1 MEHFR
6 VIAFTYKT
14 LDLSV
19 LGKLHLS
26 PDDQAAVMGA
36 LKVASGIRELMY
48 LSTCNRVELLVY
60 SESEPDTNTLTEWLK
75 IINSRLTD
83 EELTLLT
90 TQAVI
95 YQGEAAITHV
105 LNLVA
110 SLDSMV
116 IGERE
121 IITQFRKA
129 YDQCNMA
136 GLTGDFIRLL
146 TRCAIE
152 TGKEVYTETDIAKNP
167 VSVASLAYRQLRNA
181 GMQNTAR
188 IVFVGS
194 GETNTTLA
202 NYFKKHQFA
211 NFTVFNRTSVNG
223 EKLAQTLN
231 GQAFPLS
238 DILNYKGGFDVLV
251 VCTGS
256 SEPVITSDIY
266 KQLRGLETGR
276 KIIIDLSV
284 PANVAADVANLND
297 VHYIDVTSL
306 RELAEANHEKRK
318 GEIVKCETIIK
329 RRVVEFEGM
338 YRERSIELA
347 FSDVPKRVKAI
358 RETALNEV
366 FAREIGN
373 LNIESREVLEKVLTY
388 MEKKYN
394 AVAITTAKQVLLD
407 DRTRFN

>member
-1 MEHFR
+1 MEHFS

-19 LGKLHLS
+19 LGKLHLTTE
-26 PDDQAAVMGA
+26 DQPAVLGA

-48 LSTCNRVELLVY
+48 VSTCNRVELLVHTDL
-60 SESEPDTNTLTEWLK
+60 SLAPTTLMTWLK
-75 IINSRLTD
+75 IINSRLSE
-83 EELTLLT
+83 EELQLMAEK
-90 TQAVI
+90 AVI
-95 YQGEAAITHV
+95 YQGESAIEHV

-129 YDQCNMA
+129 YDQCNTA

-146 TRCAIE
+146 TKCAIE
-152 TGKEVYTETDIAKNP
+152 TGKEVYTETEIAKNP
-167 VSVASLAYRQLRNA
+167 VSVASLAYRQMRSA
-181 GMQNTAR
+181 GMQNNAR
-188 IVFVGS
+188 IVFIGS

-211 NFTVFNRTSVNG
+211 NFTVFNRTLSNG

-231 GQAFPLS
+231 GKAFPLNA
-238 DILNYKGGFDVLV
+238 ILDYKAGFDVLV

-256 SEPVITSDIY
+256 TTPVVTSEIY
-266 KQLRGLETGR
+266 QHLKGNEGGR

-284 PANVAADVANLND
+284 PANVSAEVAALNE

-306 RELAEANHEKRK
+306 RQLAEANHEKRK
-318 GEIVKCETIIK
+318 GEIVKCEAIIR
-329 RRVVEFEGM
+329 RRVLEFEAM

-347 FSDVPKRVKAI
+347 FSEVPRRVKAI

-366 FAREIGN
+366 FAREIGS

-407 DRTRFN
+407 DRSRFN

>member
-1 MEHFR
+1 MEHFS

-19 LGKLHLS
+19 LGKLHVTTE
-26 PDDQAAVMGA
+26 DQPAVLGA

-48 LSTCNRVELLVY
+48 LSTCNRVEFLIHT
-60 SESEPDTNTLTEWLK
+60 EAEPTTTTLISWLK
-75 IINSRLTD
+75 IVNSRLSD
-83 EELTLLT
+83 AELTLLAN
-90 TQAVI
+90 QAVI
-95 YQGEAAITHV
+95 YQGEAAIEHV

-129 YDQCNMA
+129 YDQCNAA

-146 TRCAIE
+146 TKCAIE
-152 TGKEVYTETDIAKNP
+152 TGKEVYTETAIAKNP
-167 VSVASLAYRQLRNA
+167 VSVASLAYRQMRSA
-181 GMQNTAR
+181 GMQNNAR
-188 IVFVGS
+188 IVFIGS

-211 NFTVFNRTSVNG
+211 NFTVFNRTLTNG

-231 GQAFPLS
+231 GKAFPLNA
-238 DILNYKGGFDVLV
+238 IMQYNNGFDVLV

-256 SEPVITSDIY
+256 NEPVVTAPIY
-266 KQLRGLETGR
+266 HQLRGEENGR

-284 PANVAADVANLND
+284 PANVAADVASKSE

-318 GEIVKCETIIK
+318 SEIVKCEAIIH
-329 RRVVEFEGM
+329 RRVGEFEAM

-347 FSDVPKRVKAI
+347 FSDVPRRVKAI

-373 LNIESREVLEKVLTY
+373 MNNESREVLEKVLTY